1 MSDTAAVLLTADD
14 GQGQTFLLADPGQLN
29 RKMLILS
36 NPDNGDLCMVD
47 REQFLASGYSVTV
60 ESSDTTTDPGKQRR
74 RFRKGR

>member
-1 MSDTAAVLLTADD
+1 VLLTADD

-29 RKMLILS
+29 RKMMILS

-60 ESSDTTTDPGKQRR
+60 ESSDAQTESPGKRR
-74 RFRKGR
+74 RFRKSR